1 MAYKEKYALDITP
14 QGDTVRQSI
23 KKNRDEIL
31 EVARTVE
38 LKSGGGATGLRNRFL
53 NGKIS
58 NGEYSFLTGD
68 NLGVTLDGTQTPVIV
83 SFADGY
89 NEFGAVDYV
98 ASIDSKVSA
107 WSVLPNKTQYIYVER
122 TGSGAVSYGS
132 TTVKPVRQSTPP
144 DTVLNAMYYNDI
156 MDMMY
161 VYNGS
166 QWERKQR
173 VLIAEVVTDG
183 TSVKTIKY
191 YQPGIRGGSIAI
203 GSITGLQ
210 LANGSIKSVNI
221 GTREIKSTNVD
232 TKAIRAE
239 NIADNS
245 IRTQNIEDKSITLA
259 KIGDDVKTF
268 VSSNADEIKGAIQN
282 HETSENAHKKIFDTF
297 VKSVTASN
305 GHIVAVGG
313 NGAINQT
320 QIITDSI
327 DGDTT
332 LGATLG
338 LVKTLLTQTK
348 LRNEDVI
355 KALLETTLSP
365 SGVEYDFNI
374 RNEKTGT
381 KYGYMDF
388 GRLFGGFK
396 VQTGLQRIGMDY
408 TDTSITFPKP
418 FTSFSTVVSM
428 KCGLYNDKSLVNT
441 GFNDRKIASL
451 IESLIKLDVSIES
464 SRRSN
469 NGGYEGYIPE
479 GSSPY
484 ISWVAIG
491 V

>member
-107 WSVLPNKTQYIYVER
+107 WSLLPNKTQYIYVER

-132 TTVKPVRQSTPP
+132 TIVKPVRQSTPP

-183 TSVKTIKY
+183 SSVKTIKY
-191 YQPGIRGGSIAI
+191 YQPSMNGSGIAT
-203 GSITGLQ
+203 GSITSTQ
-210 LANGSIKSVNI
+210 IANEGIKSVSI
-221 GTREIKSTNVD
+221 GSGEVKTVNLADKSV
-232 TKAIRAE
+232 TKAKLADDTLKHI
-239 NIADNS
+239 NDADNAVRS
-245 IRTQNIEDKSITLA
+245 DLTNHK
-259 KIGDDVKTF
+259 
-268 VSSNADEIKGAIQN
+268 ADAA
-282 HETSENAHKKIFDTF
+282 AHKPIFDGF
-297 VKSVTASN
+297 VKSAAYDNGNLKVTHGSGTIDSVNIITSNTEDTNLSLGVSLGAVNSIISALHIKDDNDVVQALGNTGLSSIGMEFNTSNPDLWYMKFGKAFNNFTIQGGIREVGEQFDVKSGEIPPNLPVQKFKVPFTDKCLWVGASIYN
-305 GHIVAVGG
+305 VVGGFWGNSSASIFIRKADKETFIYEVHSLYKTMLASSSTMKWIAVG
-313 NGAINQT
+313 
-320 QIITDSI
+320 
-327 DGDTT
+327 
-332 LGATLG
+332 
-338 LVKTLLTQTK
+338 V
-348 LRNEDVI
+348 
-355 KALLETTLSP
+355 
-365 SGVEYDFNI
+365 
-374 RNEKTGT
+374 
-381 KYGYMDF
+381 
-388 GRLFGGFK
+388 
-396 VQTGLQRIGMDY
+396 
-408 TDTSITFPKP
+408 
-418 FTSFSTVVSM
+418 
-428 KCGLYNDKSLVNT
+428 
-441 GFNDRKIASL
+441 
-451 IESLIKLDVSIES
+451 
-464 SRRSN
+464 
-469 NGGYEGYIPE
+469 
-479 GSSPY
+479 
-484 ISWVAIG
+484 
-491 V
+491 

>member
-107 WSVLPNKTQYIYVER
+107 WSLLPNKTQYIYVER

-191 YQPGIRGGSIAI
+191 YQPSMNGSGIAT
-203 GSITGLQ
+203 GSITSTQ
-210 LANGSIKSVNI
+210 IANEGIKSVSI
-221 GTREIKSTNVD
+221 GSGEVKTVNLADKSV
-232 TKAIRAE
+232 TKAKLADDTLKHI
-239 NIADNS
+239 NDADNAVRS
-245 IRTQNIEDKSITLA
+245 DLTSHK
-259 KIGDDVKTF
+259 
-268 VSSNADEIKGAIQN
+268 ADTA
-282 HETSENAHKKIFDTF
+282 AHKPIFDGF
-297 VKSVTASN
+297 VKSAAYDNGKLKVTHGSGTIDSVN
-305 GHIVAVGG
+305 
-313 NGAINQT
+313 
-320 QIITDSI
+320 IITSNAN
-327 DGDTT
+327 DTNLSLGVS
-332 LGATLG
+332 LGAVNSIISALHIKDGNDVVQALG
-338 LVKTLLTQTK
+338 NTGLSSIGMEFNTSNPDLWYMKFGKAFNNFTIQGGKRQVGKQVDTRNDPMIFPRQTFATAFSDKCLWMGFTITPVANGTYGRFWGNSAASVFAREMNKTDFTYEVHSML
-348 LRNEDVI
+348 EGM
-355 KALLETTLSP
+355 LLETATMKWIAV
-365 SGVEYDFNI
+365 GV
-374 RNEKTGT
+374 
-381 KYGYMDF
+381 
-388 GRLFGGFK
+388 
-396 VQTGLQRIGMDY
+396 
-408 TDTSITFPKP
+408 
-418 FTSFSTVVSM
+418 
-428 KCGLYNDKSLVNT
+428 
-441 GFNDRKIASL
+441 
-451 IESLIKLDVSIES
+451 
-464 SRRSN
+464 
-469 NGGYEGYIPE
+469 
-479 GSSPY
+479 
-484 ISWVAIG
+484 
-491 V
+491 

>member
-98 ASIDSKVSA
+98 SSIDSKVSA
-107 WSVLPNKTQYIYVER
+107 WSLLPNKTQYIYVER

-183 TSVKTIKY
+183 SSVKTIKY
-191 YQPGIRGGSIAI
+191 YQPSMNGSGIAA
-203 GSITGLQ
+203 GSITSTQ
-210 LANGSIKSVNI
+210 IANEGIKSVSI
-221 GTREIKSTNVD
+221 GS
-232 TKAIRAE
+232 
-239 NIADNS
+239 
-245 IRTQNIEDKSITLA
+245 
-259 KIGDDVKTF
+259 
-268 VSSNADEIKGAIQN
+268 
-282 HETSENAHKKIFDTF
+282 
-297 VKSVTASN
+297 
-305 GHIVAVGG
+305 GG
-313 NGAINQT
+313 
-320 QIITDSI
+320 
-327 DGDTT
+327 
-332 LGATLG
+332 
-338 LVKTLLTQTK
+338 
-348 LRNEDVI
+348 R
-355 KALLETTLSP
+355 
-365 SGVEYDFNI
+365 
-374 RNEKTGT
+374 
-381 KYGYMDF
+381 
-388 GRLFGGFK
+388 
-396 VQTGLQRIGMDY
+396 
-408 TDTSITFPKP
+408 
-418 FTSFSTVVSM
+418 
-428 KCGLYNDKSLVNT
+428 
-441 GFNDRKIASL
+441 
-451 IESLIKLDVSIES
+451 
-464 SRRSN
+464 
-469 NGGYEGYIPE
+469 
-479 GSSPY
+479 
-484 ISWVAIG
+484 
-491 V
+491 

>member
-107 WSVLPNKTQYIYVER
+107 WSLLPNKTQYIYVER

-173 VLIAEVVTDG
+173 VLIAEATTDG

-191 YQPGIRGGSIAI
+191 YQPSMNGSGIAT
-203 GSITGLQ
+203 GSITSTQ
-210 LANGSIKSVNI
+210 IANEGIKSVSI
-221 GTREIKSTNVD
+221 GSGEVKTVNLADKSV
-232 TKAIRAE
+232 TKAKLADDTLKHI
-239 NIADNS
+239 NDADNAVRS
-245 IRTQNIEDKSITLA
+245 DLTNHK
-259 KIGDDVKTF
+259 
-268 VSSNADEIKGAIQN
+268 ADA
-282 HETSENAHKKIFDTF
+282 SAHKPIFDRF
-297 VKSVTASN
+297 VKSAAYDNGKLQVTHGSGVIDSVNIITSN
-305 GHIVAVGG
+305 AADTNLSLGVSL
-313 NGAINQT
+313 GAINS
-320 QIITDSI
+320 IISALHIKDGN
-327 DGDTT
+327 DVVQALGDT
-332 LGATLG
+332 G
-338 LVKTLLTQTK
+338 LSSIGMEFNTSNPDLWY
-348 LRNEDVI
+348 I
-355 KALLETTLSP
+355 KFGKAFNNFTIQGGIREVGEQFDGKSGEISP
-365 SGVEYDFNI
+365 SFPVQKFKVPFTDKCLWVGASIYNVI
-374 RNEKTGT
+374 
-381 KYGYMDF
+381 
-388 GRLFGGFK
+388 GGFWGNSAASIFIRK
-396 VQTGLQRIGMDY
+396 SDKETFIYEVHSLYRTMLAP
-408 TDTSITFPKP
+408 TST
-418 FTSFSTVVSM
+418 M
-428 KCGLYNDKSLVNT
+428 KW
-441 GFNDRKIASL
+441 IA
-451 IESLIKLDVSIES
+451 V
-464 SRRSN
+464 
-469 NGGYEGYIPE
+469 
-479 GSSPY
+479 
-484 ISWVAIG
+484 G

>member
-107 WSVLPNKTQYIYVER
+107 WSLLPNKTQYIYVER

-183 TSVKTIKY
+183 SSVKTIKY
-191 YQPGIRGGSIAI
+191 YQPSMNGSSIAT
-203 GSITGLQ
+203 GSITSTQ
-210 LANGSIKSVNI
+210 IANEGIKSVSI
-221 GTREIKSTNVD
+221 GSGEIKTVNLADKSV
-232 TKAIRAE
+232 TKAKLADDTLKHI
-239 NIADNS
+239 NDADNAVRS
-245 IRTQNIEDKSITLA
+245 DLTNHK
-259 KIGDDVKTF
+259 
-268 VSSNADEIKGAIQN
+268 ADTA
-282 HETSENAHKKIFDTF
+282 AHKPIFDGF
-297 VKSVTASN
+297 VKSA
-305 GHIVAVGG
+305 A
-313 NGAINQT
+313 
-320 QIITDSI
+320 D
-327 DGDTT
+327 DTNLSLGVS
-332 LGATLG
+332 LGAVNSIISALHIKDGNDVVQALG
-338 LVKTLLTQTK
+338 NTGLSSIGMEFNTSNPDLWYMKFGKAFHNFTIQGGKRQVGKQVDTRNDPMIFPRQTFATAFSDKCLWMGFTITPVANGTYGRFWGNSAASVFAREMNKTDFTYEVHSML
-348 LRNEDVI
+348 EGM
-355 KALLETTLSP
+355 LLETATMKWIAV
-365 SGVEYDFNI
+365 GV
-374 RNEKTGT
+374 
-381 KYGYMDF
+381 
-388 GRLFGGFK
+388 
-396 VQTGLQRIGMDY
+396 
-408 TDTSITFPKP
+408 
-418 FTSFSTVVSM
+418 
-428 KCGLYNDKSLVNT
+428 
-441 GFNDRKIASL
+441 
-451 IESLIKLDVSIES
+451 
-464 SRRSN
+464 
-469 NGGYEGYIPE
+469 
-479 GSSPY
+479 
-484 ISWVAIG
+484 
-491 V
+491 